1 MPRDPWKISLESF
14 LSGDELDR
22 LLDFLECRVAEC
34 SGAPQTTAATDE
46 LIIHG
51 LVFSGLRNSEFCT
64 LKLQDTIVG
73 TRRSE
78 FRVVGTPREDRTV
91 CVPRAL
97 SERIL
102 RYVRDIRRE
111 LLHAETDPRDLA
123 QPLIVNERGR
133 GYERT
138 SLYRRVVRILTAA
151 GLGERA
157 SVQHLWLPG
166 VRPHRGQ
173 SAVRSAPDGPRTPDG
188 HQHLCRI
195 CSRRLRRPGRHA
207 RPATHPGERG
217 TSVPRYQPQEQQ
229 DSHHTPTAAQL
240 TGQLTPGRSPNF
252 H

>member
-157 SVQHLWLPG
+157 SVQLLRHTYG
-166 VRPHRGQ
+166 YQAYVRTGGNLLFVQRQMGHAHPMVTSIYAEFAREDYAALADMLVPQHTPASGGRQ
-173 SAVRSAPDGPRTPDG
+173 SP
-188 HQHLCRI
+188 
-195 CSRRLRRPGRHA
+195 
-207 RPATHPGERG
+207 G
-217 TSVPRYQPQEQQ
+217 TSPKNSRTRTTPR
-229 DSHHTPTAAQL
+229 
-240 TGQLTPGRSPNF
+240 RRRNSPAS
-252 H
+252 